1 MPTLLWQSRILKIAF
16 VCTFC
21 FLHIVLSACSQSSSI
36 KTDELDA
43 VIERLQSSFIDQD
56 LLNSDD
62 LNRAAI
68 QGVIDFVD
76 DPYTTYMSQTR
87 VEHFNSALEGMASD
101 FEGIGASVTERGGE
115 IVILGPLP
123 GSPAQEAGIK
133 PGDKLLAVDGDLVK
147 GKTLDEVVTQVR
159 GPQGTIVR
167 LTISR
172 VGTPIP
178 FNIQILRQ
186 TISISSVLARMQSDD
201 IGYIQLS
208 RFDATTAENFRTAI
222 QDLTNAGAK
231 GLIIDLRN
239 NGGGLVTA
247 AVAVASEFISTG
259 EILRWV
265 ESSGAETVMNVT
277 GEGIAFDIP
286 LVAIVNNFS
295 ASGSEVVVGALQDN
309 GRAKIVGTRTF
320 GKGSVNTLE
329 VLDSGAGLYI
339 TMARWFTPKGRQ
351 IEGDGLEPDI
361 VLGRPLNPKTLS
373 EIGTHV
379 TDLCAIHA
387 EYSVKMEDYPNLEK
401 SLNQLCNYQPD
412 IEQQKLTDL
421 FLDTA
426 VIEMD
431 RMLRS

>member
-172 VGTPIP
+172 VGTPVP

-247 AVAVASEFISTG
+247 AVAVASEFLSTG
-259 EILRWV
+259 EVLRWV

-295 ASGSEVVVGALQDN
+295 A
-309 GRAKIVGTRTF
+309 F
-320 GKGSVNTLE
+320 
-329 VLDSGAGLYI
+329 
-339 TMARWFTPKGRQ
+339 
-351 IEGDGLEPDI
+351 
-361 VLGRPLNPKTLS
+361 
-373 EIGTHV
+373 
-379 TDLCAIHA
+379 
-387 EYSVKMEDYPNLEK
+387 
-401 SLNQLCNYQPD
+401 
-412 IEQQKLTDL
+412 
-421 FLDTA
+421 
-426 VIEMD
+426 
-431 RMLRS
+431 

>member
-147 GKTLDEVVTQVR
+147 GKTLDEVVTQVS

-172 VGTPIP
+172 VGTPVP

-259 EILRWV
+259 EVLRWV

-295 ASGSEVVVGALQDN
+295 ASGSEVVVGA
-309 GRAKIVGTRTF
+309 
-320 GKGSVNTLE
+320 
-329 VLDSGAGLYI
+329 
-339 TMARWFTPKGRQ
+339 
-351 IEGDGLEPDI
+351 
-361 VLGRPLNPKTLS
+361 
-373 EIGTHV
+373 
-379 TDLCAIHA
+379 
-387 EYSVKMEDYPNLEK
+387 
-401 SLNQLCNYQPD
+401 
-412 IEQQKLTDL
+412 
-421 FLDTA
+421 
-426 VIEMD
+426 
-431 RMLRS
+431 

>member
-1 MPTLLWQSRILKIAF
+1 
-16 VCTFC
+16 
-21 FLHIVLSACSQSSSI
+21 
-36 KTDELDA
+36 
-43 VIERLQSSFIDQD
+43 
-56 LLNSDD
+56 
-62 LNRAAI
+62 
-68 QGVIDFVD
+68 
-76 DPYTTYMSQTR
+76 
-87 VEHFNSALEGMASD
+87 
-101 FEGIGASVTERGGE
+101 
-115 IVILGPLP
+115 
-123 GSPAQEAGIK
+123 
-133 PGDKLLAVDGDLVK
+133 
-147 GKTLDEVVTQVR
+147 
-159 GPQGTIVR
+159 
-167 LTISR
+167 
-172 VGTPIP
+172 
-178 FNIQILRQ
+178 
-186 TISISSVLARMQSDD
+186 
-201 IGYIQLS
+201 
-208 RFDATTAENFRTAI
+208 
-222 QDLTNAGAK
+222 
-231 GLIIDLRN
+231 
-239 NGGGLVTA
+239 
-247 AVAVASEFISTG
+247 
-259 EILRWV
+259 
-265 ESSGAETVMNVT
+265 MNVT

-295 ASGSEVVVGALQDN
+295 ASGSEVVVGVLQDN